1 MLDMYTISEQA
12 RADRSRGCA
21 CLVLQDGSERTDYCG
36 GVGFLGSFSNHE
48 LEKLVAATMSNTRSP
63 AKRRESAVFRT
74 GPSGI
79 AVVLT
84 LWEEGSAEVL
94 VFGRSCSG
102 LL

>member
-1 MLDMYTISEQA
+1 M
-12 RADRSRGCA
+12 
-21 CLVLQDGSERTDYCG
+21 
-36 GVGFLGSFSNHE
+36 
-48 LEKLVAATMSNTRSP
+48 
-63 AKRRESAVFRT
+63 FRT

-94 VFGRSCSG
+94 VFGRFCSG